1 MGECENIAEI
11 TQENTMCHQR
21 PKLWEE
27 KKIKFKAF
35 QDFLQNYSNTEV
47 TNFKNYTTTLFAT
60 AELT

>member
-1 MGECENIAEI
+1 MGNVKILLKSLRK
-11 TQENTMCHQR
+11 TQCATNDQNCGR
-21 PKLWEE
+21 

>member
-1 MGECENIAEI
+1 
-11 TQENTMCHQR
+11 MCHQR